1 MCVLHYCFFDRVVH
15 CQVTLVRQQSRC
27 LMQPPCLHTGAM
39 GVAAMRVV
47 LQGAGVTEAGGTPQA
62 EGNSTA
68 GEVGAEAGVTATE
81 AGVTATEAGVTAT
94 EAGATSTVGVS
105 MAGVQGGATSA
116 ANKRKLILSPD
127 TDQSLIGPN
136 VSILVQDESS
146 SLDTCLSS

>member
-81 AGVTATEAGVTAT
+81 AG
-94 EAGATSTVGVS
+94 ATSTVGVS

>member
-1 MCVLHYCFFDRVVH
+1 
-15 CQVTLVRQQSRC
+15 
-27 LMQPPCLHTGAM
+27 
-39 GVAAMRVV
+39 MRVA
-47 LQGAGVTEAGGTPQA
+47 LQGAGITEAGETLLA
-62 EGNSTA
+62 EGSSTA
-68 GEVGAEAGVTATE
+68 GEVDA
-81 AGVTATEAGVTAT
+81 EAGVTAT